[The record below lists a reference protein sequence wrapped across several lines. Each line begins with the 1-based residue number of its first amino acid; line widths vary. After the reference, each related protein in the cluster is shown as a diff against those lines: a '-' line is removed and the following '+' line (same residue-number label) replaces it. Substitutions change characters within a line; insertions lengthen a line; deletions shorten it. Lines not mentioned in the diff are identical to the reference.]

1 MRISITSRER
11 KKRAFWKPREETTM
25 AEEGAVIACHTEEH
39 WRQQLQLANESN
51 KLVIYPSSPLLCF
64 RSCYPSLFLMRIR
77 CFLLKVSILVFW
89 NSLFLDVIFRSV
101 QVIYGAFS
109 PLFFVLMLLLLL
121 FWFLG
126 FWVRS
131 LLGLWWD
138 VMLMVNR
145 IQKSC
150 ARCWNYGQPPSFI
163 CLFIIFDVHDE
174 DW

>member
-1 MRISITSRER
+1 
-11 KKRAFWKPREETTM
+11 M
-25 AEEGAVIACHTEEH
+25 AEEGAVIACHTEAD

-77 CFLLKVSILVFW
+77 CFLLKVSIFVFW
-89 NSLFLDVIFRSV
+89 NSVIFRSV
-101 QVIYGAFS
+101 SSDLWSFFS
-109 PLFFVLMLLLLL
+109 SFFFVLMFLLLL

-150 ARCWNYGQPPSFI
+150 PRCWNYGQPPSFI